1 MEKEEK
7 PKTEK
12 RVPQIAQESIISLRS
27 PPSSISPNNNNAC
40 TRLQQK
46 NSSDYACERMK
57 ELKCRKRKKWKL
69 KKLLDCG

>member
-27 PPSSISPNNNNAC
+27 PPSSISPNKNNAC

-46 NSSDYACERMK
+46 NSSDYACE
-57 ELKCRKRKKWKL
+57 
-69 KKLLDCG
+69 G